1 MTYSFECFYFS
12 FLGCRGVRGVAIA
25 YLVLLLIFAELLN
38 KLKYLKIFSELSLT
52 DFEPW
57 GGACSRFN

>member
-1 MTYSFECFYFS
+1 MCAVV
-12 FLGCRGVRGVAIA
+12 GAWVGIA